1 VKADVEP
8 GQLSEGR
15 ALGGTPLGGY
25 RSGLANGTGQ
35 ADSRHVSGLIDDAAH
50 AKSLA
55 WTWQGKTIELGL
67 DWRGEGR
74 TVLLLPALSS
84 ISTRREMQPLQDR
97 LSARFRTVSIDWP
110 GFGDVARPHFDWSPE
125 TYYAFLEFLLAPA
138 TPPLHAVIA
147 AGHGAIFALVH
158 AVRNPGSIRRLVLIA
173 PTWRGPLPTM
183 MDGDRPIF
191 RTVAQTFDL
200 PVIGPLLYKLNVSR
214 FVIRRM
220 AAGHVYTDP
229 AWLNADRLRDKLAVT
244 RARGARFASVRFVTG
259 LLDPLKNREQLL
271 GLAQEATFPILM
283 VYGDQ
288 TPRRSRSEMQCL
300 STVPGVQTVC
310 LPKGKL
316 ALHDEFPNA
325 VADVI
330 TPFLSED

>member
-1 VKADVEP
+1 
-8 GQLSEGR
+8 
-15 ALGGTPLGGY
+15 
-25 RSGLANGTGQ
+25 
-35 ADSRHVSGLIDDAAH
+35 VSGLIDDGAH
-50 AKSLA
+50 AKALA
-55 WTWQGKTIELGL
+55 WTWQGKTIKLGL

-84 ISTRREMQPLQDR
+84 ISTRREMRPLQDR

-110 GFGDVARPHFDWSPE
+110 GFGDIARPRFDWSPE
-125 TYYAFLEFLLAPA
+125 TYYAFLGFLLAPA

-147 AGHGAIFALVH
+147 AGHAAVFALVH

-183 MDGDRPIF
+183 MNGDRPIF
-191 RTVAQTFDL
+191 HTVAQTIDL

-214 FVIRRM
+214 FVIRHM

-229 AWLNADRLRDKLAVT
+229 AWLNADRLREKLAVT

-259 LLDPLKNREQLL
+259 LLDPLKSREELL
-271 GLAQEATFPILM
+271 GLAKEAKFPMLM

-288 TPRRSRSEMQCL
+288 TPRRSRSEMQSL
-300 STVPGVQTVC
+300 AAVPGVQSVY
-310 LPKGKL
+310 LPTGKL
-316 ALHDEFPNA
+316 SLHEEFPDA
-325 VADVI
+325 VANAI
-330 TPFLSED
+330 TPFLSEDN